1 MTRRIALFCA
11 LCSAVLIAACVKD
24 DLPEAEILAIG
35 DSVIWWNS
43 GSEAAI
49 ADVIADDLGVR
60 VANAAIPGAQILSGR
75 DNIPD
80 QYQSGPWEWVVL
92 DGGANDLGGS
102 CGTARAGAVLDR
114 LISRDLSAGA
124 MPQLL
129 ARIRADGPQ
138 VVIMGYYFLPE
149 GSEDFAGCADV
160 FTALNSR
167 LDAYADQTA
176 GVYFAPASAVIDPEN
191 PAHFDPD
198 GVHPSPLGSRLIGA
212 RIAALIAAA
221 PDR

>member
-1 MTRRIALFCA
+1 MRRRTLLSAA
-11 LCSAVLIAACVKD
+11 LCGTFLLAACVEES
-24 DLPEAEILAIG
+24 LPEAEILAIG

-60 VANAAIPGAQILSGR
+60 VANAAIPGARVLAGSE
-75 DNIPD
+75 NIPG

-102 CGTARAGAVLDR
+102 CGTARADAVLDL
-114 LISRDLSAGA
+114 LITQDLTNGA
-124 MPQLL
+124 MPRLL
-129 ARIRADGPQ
+129 ARVRGDGPQ

-149 GSEDFAGCADV
+149 ETQDFAGCTGV

-167 LDAYADQTA
+167 LEAYADQTA
-176 GVYFAPASAVIDPEN
+176 GVYFTPASAVIDPDN
-191 PAHFDPD
+191 PAHFDRD
-198 GVHPSPLGSRLIGA
+198 GVHPSPLGSRLIG
-212 RIAALIAAA
+212 RQIATQIRSA
-221 PDR
+221 PDQ